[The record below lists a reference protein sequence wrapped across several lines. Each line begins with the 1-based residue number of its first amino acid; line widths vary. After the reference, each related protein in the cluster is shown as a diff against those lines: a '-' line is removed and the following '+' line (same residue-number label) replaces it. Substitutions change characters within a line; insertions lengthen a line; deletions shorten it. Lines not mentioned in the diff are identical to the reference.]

1 MVDFFRAIGITSADV
16 GLKVNSRRVLSAIL
30 TKFGI
35 APDQVATTTPS
46 PSPLNPRPYPHAH
59 PNPNSHPTP

>member
-35 APDQVATTTPS
+35 APDQVATTTP
-46 PSPLNPRPYPHAH
+46 LAR
-59 PNPNSHPTP
+59 

>member
-46 PSPLNPRPYPHAH
+46 PLNPRPYPHAH